1 MHKKMSLKKFS
12 SRKDLQAHSCFL
24 AGAGRVEPPITES
37 KSVAL
42 PLGDAPMKSDS
53 IGFQTKKMGRVVG
66 LEPTRNG
73 ATIRPPPPRHIFPVT
88 GISPY
93 DVFYCTI
100 ERNIRQIVFRKIF
113 SSITCHKKILLQYIK
128 RFIKGKRASHPRC
141 RGWGALSPPQELWLL
156 FTPDPNLSPSSA
168 PLYVV

>member
-1 MHKKMSLKKFS
+1 MRKKMSLKKFS

-53 IGFQTKKMGRVVG
+53 IGLNEKKKMGRVVG

-73 ATIRPPPPRHIFPVT
+73 ATIRRVNHFTTPA
-88 GISPY
+88 
-93 DVFYCTI
+93 
-100 ERNIRQIVFRKIF
+100 IF
-113 SSITCHKKILLQYIK
+113 SLSQAFRHMTL
-128 RFIKGKRASHPRC
+128 FIVP
-141 RGWGALSPPQELWLL
+141 
-156 FTPDPNLSPSSA
+156 
-168 PLYVV
+168 

>member
-53 IGFQTKKMGRVVG
+53 IGFHAKKMGRVVG

-73 ATIRPPPPRHIFPVT
+73 ATIRRVNHFTTPA
-88 GISPY
+88 
-93 DVFYCTI
+93 
-100 ERNIRQIVFRKIF
+100 IF
-113 SSITCHKKILLQYIK
+113 SLSQAFRHMTL
-128 RFIKGKRASHPRC
+128 FIVP
-141 RGWGALSPPQELWLL
+141 
-156 FTPDPNLSPSSA
+156 
-168 PLYVV
+168 